1 MSMVNNENL
10 DELSSIE
17 KLSDED
23 LFKAFLTEGNQI
35 SMSDMSGSASYNESD
50 SFNSTPEGYTQ
61 SSSDEIA
68 DTPPHNASPYSV
80 DSNRE
85 IRHDNNSNQVYAN
98 YER

>member
-1 MSMVNNENL
+1 MVNNENL

-35 SMSDMSGSASYNESD
+35 SMSDVSGSASYNESD
-50 SFNSTPEGYTQ
+50 SFNSTPEGGYTQ

-68 DTPPHNASPYSV
+68 DTPPHDSSPHSV
-80 DSNRE
+80 ESNRD
-85 IRHDNNSNQVYAN
+85 IGRDNRDNQIYAN